1 MKLAAA
7 FFLVKGSKW
16 NQWQSCERDLFLLL
30 VHGSLTL
37 SVLPKKTRKIVLERK
52 KELMRSAS

>member
-7 FFLVKGSKW
+7 FSSAKGSKW

-37 SVLPKKTRKIVLERK
+37 SILSKGTRKIVLERK